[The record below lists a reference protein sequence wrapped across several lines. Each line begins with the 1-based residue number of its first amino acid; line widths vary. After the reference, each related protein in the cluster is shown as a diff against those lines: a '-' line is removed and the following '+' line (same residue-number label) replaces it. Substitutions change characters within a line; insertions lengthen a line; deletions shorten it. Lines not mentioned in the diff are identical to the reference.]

1 MGNSPKWFRKF
12 ENGKNIIKQSKKLCL
27 VDLKNIFLNGSL
39 TILNCFIHLPA
50 MHDATPNLCNLLY
63 AVK

>member
-12 ENGKNIIKQSKKLCL
+12 ENGKNIIKQPNKLCL
-27 VDLKNIFLNGSL
+27 VYFLNAIL

-50 MHDATPNLCNLLY
+50 MQDATPNLCNLLY

>member
-12 ENGKNIIKQSKKLCL
+12 KMERILNELCL
-27 VDLKNIFLNGSL
+27 VDLKNIFEWYGSL

-50 MHDATPNLCNLLY
+50 MQDATPNLCNLLY